1 MAKLSELVKDHGG
14 NKKDLIATSKL
25 LADESLEI
33 TRLAKLLA
41 ENCSDKRMKNVFEK
55 KNMILCSYNQLFYFK
70 NLLQVCERIPTIG
83 TQLKILSTV
92 KATMLGVQG
101 KTIYFKMNGL
111 LKL

>member
-55 KNMILCSYNQLFYFK
+55 KI
-70 NLLQVCERIPTIG
+70 
-83 TQLKILSTV
+83 
-92 KATMLGVQG
+92 
-101 KTIYFKMNGL
+101 
-111 LKL
+111 